1 MSNTEFYIRRLHS
14 ISGIVPIGLFLLE
27 HTATIST
34 ALVGPQMF
42 NAGVEHLASIP
53 TAVMIPLEIFAI
65 AIPFLFHIIYGLMYA
80 FDAQHNVGRYTYARN
95 RQFWLQRMTAFITVA
110 FLIWHVGYM
119 RFFMKYSPGINF
131 NTMHD
136 YLSNPLVMVLYIIG
150 FVAAIYHFTN
160 GLFTFCITWGIAVGP
175 KAQDFVNKLAWGL
188 FALMSVAGV
197 AAVVK
202 FAAGA

>member
-1 MSNTEFYIRRLHS
+1 
-14 ISGIVPIGLFLLE
+14 
-27 HTATIST
+27 
-34 ALVGPQMF
+34 MF

-53 TAVMIPLEIFAI
+53 TSVMIPLEIFAI

-80 FDAQHNVGRYTYARN
+80 FDAQHNVGNYTYARN

-136 YLSNPLVMVLYIIG
+136 YLSNRLLWFCILLLVVVRFI
-150 FVAAIYHFTN
+150 TSQN
-160 GLFTFCITWGIAVGP
+160 GLFTFCLGYCCRS
-175 KAQDFVNKLAWGL
+175 KAQNFVNKLAWGL

-202 FAAGA
+202 FAAGVILPFHVAVILNFGK